1 MFLLRLIDSSS
12 SSDHQQQPELGDA
25 FSGVNMGQDG
35 IGSSGSIIPEIE
47 EEEEEDTENYHFEE
61 VPLSFQGG
69 GSSSSGGGGQNSPS
83 SGSGSTNFVLVE
95 PVQQTGTLGE

>member
-1 MFLLRLIDSSS
+1 MFLWRLIDSSS

-35 IGSSGSIIPEIE
+35 IGSSGSSIPEIE

-69 GSSSSGGGGQNSPS
+69 GSGQNSPS